1 MAVTDAEEELAMKT
15 MLAAAIAV
23 ITILGS
29 VDFASAQGV
38 RPHFNY
44 QGQAVCPEGYDYV
57 APLCR
62 PRGYGGGPGYYR
74 GAQGGEGIPPRWNR
88 RGSAVCPEG
97 YDFHAHSGL
106 CRPQ

>member
-1 MAVTDAEEELAMKT
+1 MKT
-15 MLAAAIAV
+15 ILAAAFAA

-29 VDFASAQGV
+29 VDYASAQGV

-57 APLCR
+57 GSLCR

-74 GAQGGEGIPPRWNR
+74 GAYGGEGSHLD
-88 RGSAVCPEG
+88 GTVAVQQCAQRAAIFMRTLECADPKGDEK
-97 YDFHAHSGL
+97 
-106 CRPQ
+106 CRTGR